1 MNELEA
7 PVCSTEYG
15 HDEDSVIEL
24 LRKHE
29 VSFFSFST
37 RSLCEKC
44 PNTVIFLVDIFLY
57 SDWIQENTD
66 QRNLYLDTF
75 HAVYDSV
82 TSFPI

>member
-15 HDEDSVIEL
+15 HDEDSAIEL

-29 VSFFSFST
+29 VST
-37 RSLCEKC
+37 RSLCQKC
-44 PNTVIFLVDIFLY
+44 ANTVIFLVDIFLY

-66 QRNLYLDTF
+66 QKNPYLDTF
-75 HAVYDSV
+75 HTVYGSV

>member
-29 VSFFSFST
+29 VST
-37 RSLCEKC
+37 RSLCQKC
-44 PNTVIFLVDIFLY
+44 ANTVIFLVDIFLY
-57 SDWIQENTD
+57 SD
-66 QRNLYLDTF
+66 
-75 HAVYDSV
+75 
-82 TSFPI
+82 